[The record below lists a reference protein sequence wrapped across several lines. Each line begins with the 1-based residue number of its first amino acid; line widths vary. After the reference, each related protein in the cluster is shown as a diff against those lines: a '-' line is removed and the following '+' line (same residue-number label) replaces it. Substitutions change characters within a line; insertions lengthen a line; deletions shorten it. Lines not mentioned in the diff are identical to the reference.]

1 MAPNVG
7 NIRDSARISQLNRSG
22 DKGVLELIRED
33 LTIKS
38 DNPMGSFKG
47 SRSSQEVL
55 DYIEGNET
63 INLNRPIGFLKCR
76 RQLA

>member
-7 NIRDSARISQLNRSG
+7 NIRDSDRISQLNRSG

-47 SRSSQEVL
+47 SRSSLILPTLGAIQHLEVG
-55 DYIEGNET
+55 D
-63 INLNRPIGFLKCR
+63 
-76 RQLA
+76 